1 MEDETEKRLC
11 PGIIATNLN
20 RDYIRESKMQRKDK
34 ENMIFK
40 KVFEQLN
47 NVGTEVMN

>member
-1 MEDETEKRLC
+1 
-11 PGIIATNLN
+11 
-20 RDYIRESKMQRKDK
+20 MQRKDK

-47 NVGTEVMN
+47 NVGTEVMNWEKAVSQSIVHIFVFLSF